1 MTTPNYSDAERELQR
16 VEESQNERP
25 SLFKAASLL
34 WVALDFQEG
43 APSRFELPKSVLDLA
58 GRPQRLES
66 AYRVF
71 VEALGISESQPIPV
85 EAPSPQWTRTPPS
98 EPGTYWWRGPE
109 RWPLPREVEAVRVAH
124 TDELGLA
131 AFRWCKP
138 IHVALEM
145 LGGEWLPVHIK
156 EPTA

>member
-98 EPGTYWWRGPE
+98 EDGYWFARDHT
-109 RWPLPREVEAVRVAH
+109 PLPNWEKKIFLYERSGGVWYGPLNQGDLKLEPDDVA
-124 TDELGLA
+124 ELE
-131 AFRWCKP
+131 FWPVP
-138 IHVALEM
+138 IEDPPA
-145 LGGEWLPVHIK
+145 
-156 EPTA
+156 